1 MKGIGIVTRITILF
15 SAGGRYW
22 LWTGPMSY
30 PQYIIMCNTT
40 QYYIKQQIVAAIL
53 TLLCY

>member
-1 MKGIGIVTRITILF
+1 MKGIGTVTRITILF
-15 SAGGRYW
+15 SAGSRYW

-30 PQYIIMCNTT
+30 PQYIIMYNTT
-40 QYYIKQQIVAAIL
+40 QCYIKQQIVATIL